1 MTDDLCRVLFLP
13 DNRFVTVARGENLLR
28 AAMDADVH
36 INASC
41 GGSGSCGKCRVVIEE
56 GEVEREPNP
65 KLGEAEAARGYA
77 LACQTRV
84 LSDLKVSIPLE
95 SRIGDR
101 RIFERAEPTPAHGHL
116 LSAADWE
123 ERLPA
128 WELDPPTRK
137 YHLVLPEP
145 SLDDNASDAERIKRG
160 LAVEA
165 GLRDVVID
173 YPVLQRLPNM
183 IRQSG
188 WDITVTVLD
197 SGEELRAV
205 RIEQGDTTERQSAIA
220 IDVGTTTISAELIDL
235 RTGEVTARASD
246 YNAQVAFGEDVITRI
261 IYAIRGTGLAKLQS
275 VVVGT
280 IWNLI
285 KNLVE
290 QAGIEYCNITHV
302 VVAGNTTM
310 THLLLGLNPKYIRE
324 EPYIPS
330 ATFFPWIKC
339 SDIGLR
345 IAAGVYLYAIPC
357 VASYVGGDIVAG
369 MLASGIFN
377 TDRLT
382 LYIDIGTNGEM
393 VLGNRDWMLSCS
405 CSAGPAFEGG
415 GVKHGMRAT
424 SGAIEQVRIDKI
436 GYEPMIITVGNRKP
450 IGICGSGLIDAL
462 SEMFLTGVINEKG
475 KINTDLP
482 TPRVRR
488 TEGGAEYVLVWA
500 EDSATRR
507 DIVITEV
514 DIDNLMRA
522 KAAVYAGIEILLSSM
537 DLDVSMIDELL
548 IAGAFGRYLEVDKA
562 VTIGLLPDIGYEKIK
577 FVGNGSLLG
586 AHLSALSREMLAR
599 ANEIARQ
606 MTYLELSM
614 NPAFMEHYVSALFF
628 PHTDLDSFPSVKER
642 LETYRAV
649 QRMAAREGGVNG
661 EEKGAD

>member
-1 MTDDLCRVLFLP
+1 
-13 DNRFVTVARGENLLR
+13 
-28 AAMDADVH
+28 
-36 INASC
+36 
-41 GGSGSCGKCRVVIEE
+41 VVIEE
-56 GEVEREPNP
+56 GEVQREPNP
-65 KLGEAEAARGYA
+65 KLTASEIAKGYA
-77 LACQTRV
+77 MACQTKV
-84 LSDLKVSIPLE
+84 LSDLKVTVPLE
-95 SRIGDR
+95 SRIGDK
-101 RIFERAEPTPAHGHL
+101 RIFERAEPTPAQGYL
-116 LSAADWE
+116 LAAADWE
-123 ERLPA
+123 ERLPE
-128 WELDPPTRK
+128 WELDPSTRK
-137 YHLVLPEP
+137 VHLILAEP
-145 SLDDNASDAERIKRG
+145 TLDDNTSDAERIKRS
-160 LAVEA
+160 LSVEA
-165 GLRDVVID
+165 GLRDVVVD

-183 IRQSG
+183 IRQSN

-197 SGEELRAV
+197 SGDELRAV
-205 RIEQGDTTERQSAIA
+205 RIEQGDTTLRQSAIA

-235 RTGEVTARASD
+235 NSGEITARASD

-261 IYAIRGTGLAKLQS
+261 VYATRGTGLAKLQS

-302 VVAGNTTM
+302 VVAGNTTIM
-310 THLLLGLNPKYIRE
+310 HLLLGLNPKYIRE

-330 ATFFPWIKC
+330 GTIFPWIKC

-345 IAAGVYLYAIPC
+345 IAAGIYLYAIPC

-369 MLASGIFN
+369 ILASGIFN
-377 TDRLT
+377 TDKMT

-393 VLGNRDWMLSCS
+393 VLGNRDWLLSCS

-424 SGAIEQVRIDKI
+424 GGAIERVRIDKV
-436 GYEPMIITVGNRKP
+436 GYEPMIITVGNKKP
-450 IGICGSGLIDAL
+450 IGICGSGLIDLL
-462 SEMFLTGVINEKG
+462 SEMFLTGLMNEKG
-475 KINTDLP
+475 MINTDLP
-482 TPRVRR
+482 TDRVRDK
-488 TEGGAEYVLVWA
+488 EGGAEYVLVWA

-507 DIVITEV
+507 DIVVTDV

-537 DLDVSMIDELL
+537 DMDASMIEELL

-586 AHLSALSREMLAR
+586 AHLAALSKQMMDKASD
-599 ANEIARQ
+599 IARQ

-614 NPAFMEHYVSALFF
+614 NPGFMDHYMSALFF
-628 PHTDLDSFPSVKER
+628 PHTNIDAFPTVREK
-642 LETYRAV
+642 LESYRSM
-649 QRMAAREGGVNG
+649 QRMAADAAAGEGEGS
-661 EEKGAD
+661 

>member
-1 MTDDLCRVLFLP
+1 MGDTCRVLFLP
-13 DNRFVTVARGENLLR
+13 DNRYIVVPKGEALLK

-56 GEVEREPNP
+56 GEVEREANP
-65 KLGEAEAARGYA
+65 KLSEEDIERGYA
-77 LACQTRV
+77 LACQSKV
-84 LSDLKVSIPLE
+84 LSDLKVTVPLE
-95 SRIGDR
+95 SRIGDK
-101 RIFERAEPTPAHGHL
+101 RIFERAEPVPAVGHL
-116 LSAADWE
+116 LAAEDWE
-123 ERLPA
+123 KRLPE
-128 WELDPPTRK
+128 WKLDPSTRK
-137 YHLVLPEP
+137 VHLKLNPP
-145 SLDDNASDAERIKRG
+145 SLDDNTSDAERVKRG
-160 LAVEA
+160 LAMQA
-165 GLRDVVID
+165 DLRDVVVD

-183 IRQSG
+183 IRQSD

-197 SGEELRAV
+197 TGRELHAV

-235 RTGEVTARASD
+235 CTGEVTAKASD

-261 IYAIRGTGLAKLQS
+261 IYATRGTGLAKLQS

-280 IWNLI
+280 IWNLV

-290 QAGIEYCNITHV
+290 RSGIEYCNITHL

-330 ATFFPWIKC
+330 GTFFPWIKC
-339 SDIGLR
+339 SDVGLR
-345 IAAGVYLYAIPC
+345 IAAGVYLYPVPC

-369 MLASGIFN
+369 MLAAGIFN
-377 TDRLT
+377 TDKLT

-393 VLGNRDWMLSCS
+393 VLGNREWMLSCS

-424 SGAIEQVRIDKI
+424 GGAIEQVRIDKV
-436 GYEPMIITVGNRKP
+436 GFEPMIITVGNRKP
-450 IGICGSGLIDAL
+450 IGICGSGLIDLL
-462 SEMFLTGVINEKG
+462 SEMFLTGLMNEKG

-482 TPRVRR
+482 TNRVRR
-488 TEGGAEYVLVWA
+488 TEGWAEYVLVWA
-500 EDSATRR
+500 EDSATHR

-522 KAAVYAGIEILLSSM
+522 KAAVYAGIEILLSSVDM
-537 DLDVSMIDELL
+537 DVSMIDELL

-562 VTIGLLPDIGYEKIK
+562 VTIGLFPDIGYEKMK

-586 AHLSALSREMLAR
+586 AHLTAVSREMMEK
-599 ANEIARQ
+599 ANQIARQ
-606 MTYLELSM
+606 TTYLELSM
-614 NPAFMEHYVSALFF
+614 NPAFMEHYMSALFF
-628 PHTDLDSFPSVKER
+628 PHTNLDAFPTVREK
-642 LETYRAV
+642 LESYRSV
-649 QRMAAREGGVNG
+649 QRLASQAAGGREEN
-661 EEKGAD
+661 

>member
-1 MTDDLCRVLFLP
+1 MFLP
-13 DNRFVTVARGENLLR
+13 DNRYIVVARGENLLK
-28 AAMDADVH
+28 AAMDSDVH

-65 KLGEAEAARGYA
+65 KLSEEDIGKGYA
-77 LACQTRV
+77 LACQTAV
-84 LSDLKVSIPLE
+84 LSDLKVTIPLE
-95 SRIGDR
+95 SRIGDK
-101 RIFERAEPTPAHGHL
+101 RIFERAEPTPAVGHL
-116 LSAADWE
+116 LAAADWE
-123 ERLPA
+123 ERLPH
-128 WELDPPTRK
+128 WEPDPPTRK
-137 YHLVLPEP
+137 VHLVLSPP
-145 SLDDNASDAERIKRG
+145 TLDDNTSDAERIKRG

-165 GLRDVVID
+165 GMRDVVID

-183 IRQSG
+183 IRQSQ

-205 RIEQGDTTERQSAIA
+205 RIEQGDTTARQSAIA
-220 IDVGTTTISAELIDL
+220 IDMGTTTISAELIDL
-235 RTGEVTARASD
+235 HSGEVTARASD
-246 YNAQVAFGEDVITRI
+246 YNAQVAYGEDVITRI
-261 IYAIRGTGLAKLQS
+261 IYATRGTGLAKLQS

-280 IWNLI
+280 IWTLI
-285 KNLVE
+285 KSLVE
-290 QAGIEYCNITHV
+290 QAGIEYCNITHL

-310 THLLLGLNPKYIRE
+310 THLLLGLNPRYIRE

-330 ATFFPWIKC
+330 GTFFPWIKS
-339 SDIGLR
+339 SDVGLR
-345 IAAGVYLYAIPC
+345 IAAGVYMYAIPC

-377 TDRLT
+377 TDKMT

-393 VLGNRDWMLSCS
+393 VLGNKDWMLSCS

-424 SGAIEQVRIDKI
+424 RGAIEQVRIDKV
-436 GYEPMIITVGNRKP
+436 GFEPMIITVGNKKP

-462 SEMFLTGVINEKG
+462 SEMFLTGIMNEKG
-475 KINTDLP
+475 RIDLDLP
-482 TPRVRR
+482 TDRVRG
-488 TEGGAEYVLVWA
+488 TEGGAEYVLVKA

-522 KAAVYAGIEILLSSM
+522 KAAVYAGIEILLTSVDM
-537 DLDVSMIDELL
+537 DASMIDELL

-562 VTIGLLPDIGYEKIK
+562 VSIGLFPDIGYDKIK

-586 AHLSALSREMLAR
+586 AHLSALSRDMMEK
-599 ANEIARQ
+599 ANGIARQ

-614 NPAFMEHYVSALFF
+614 NPAFMEHYMSALFF
-628 PHTDLDSFPSVKER
+628 PHTDLDAFPSVREK
-642 LETYRAV
+642 LESYRSV
-649 QRMAAREGGVNG
+649 QRLAAQT
-661 EEKGAD
+661 GADGREAG

>member
-1 MTDDLCRVLFLP
+1 MEGNCRVLFLP
-13 DNRFVTVARGENLLR
+13 DNRYIVVSNGDNLLR

-65 KLGEAEAARGYA
+65 KLTESDIAKGYA
-77 LACQTRV
+77 MACQTRV
-84 LSDLKVSIPLE
+84 LSDLKVTVPLE
-95 SRIGDR
+95 SRIGDK
-101 RIFERAEPTPAHGHL
+101 RIFERAEPTPAHGYL
-116 LSAADWE
+116 LAAADWE
-123 ERLPA
+123 ERLPE

-137 YHLVLPEP
+137 VHLVLAEP
-145 SLDDNASDAERIKRG
+145 TLDDNASDAERIKRG

-165 GLRDVVID
+165 GLRDVVVD

-183 IRQSG
+183 IRQSH

-197 SGEELRAV
+197 SGDELRAV
-205 RIEQGDTTERQSAIA
+205 RIEQDDTTQRQSAIA

-235 RTGEVTARASD
+235 CSGEVTARASD

-261 IYAIRGTGLAKLQS
+261 IYATRGTGLAKLQS

-302 VVAGNTTM
+302 VAAGNTTIM
-310 THLLLGLNPKYIRE
+310 HLLLGLNPKYIRE

-330 ATFFPWIKC
+330 GTIFPWIKC

-345 IAAGVYLYAIPC
+345 IAAGVYLYPLPC

-369 MLASGIFN
+369 ILASGVFN
-377 TDRLT
+377 TDKMT

-393 VLGNRDWMLSCS
+393 VLGNREWLLSCS

-424 SGAIEQVRIDKI
+424 GGAIEQVRIDKV
-436 GYEPMIITVGNRKP
+436 GYEPMIITVGNKKP
-450 IGICGSGLIDAL
+450 IGICGSGLIDLL
-462 SEMFLTGVINEKG
+462 SEMFLTGLMNEKG

-482 TPRVRR
+482 TERVRNR
-488 TEGGAEYVLVWA
+488 EGGAEYVLVWSD
-500 EDSATRR
+500 DSATRR
-507 DIVITEV
+507 DIVVTDV

-537 DLDVSMIDELL
+537 GMDASMIDELL

-562 VTIGLLPDIGYEKIK
+562 VTIGLLPDIGYDKIK

-586 AHLSALSREMLAR
+586 AHLAALSKDMMGK
-599 ANEIARQ
+599 ANDIARQ

-614 NPAFMEHYVSALFF
+614 NPGFMDHYMSALFF
-628 PHTDLDSFPSVKER
+628 PHTNMDAFPTVVDK
-642 LETYRAV
+642 LESYRSV
-649 QRMAAREGGVNG
+649 QRMAREAAEG
-661 EEKGAD
+661 EGKGS

>member
-1 MTDDLCRVLFLP
+1 MEDTCRVLFLP
-13 DNRFVTVARGENLLR
+13 DNRYIVVPRGENLLK

-36 INASC
+36 VNASC
-41 GGSGSCGKCRVVIEE
+41 GGSGSCGKCRVVVEE

-65 KLGEAEAARGYA
+65 KLTESEIAQGYA
-77 LACQTRV
+77 LACQARV
-84 LSDLKVSIPLE
+84 LTDLQVRIPIE
-95 SRIGDR
+95 SRIGDK
-101 RIFERAEPTPAHGHL
+101 RIFERKEPVPAHGYL

-123 ERLPA
+123 KRLPH
-128 WELDPPTRK
+128 WELNPSTRK
-137 YHLVLPEP
+137 IHLVLPP
-145 SLDDNASDAERIKRG
+145 PTLDDNVSDAERVKRG
-160 LAVEA
+160 LAMEA

-183 IRQSG
+183 LRQSD

-261 IYAIRGTGLAKLQS
+261 IYATRGTGLAKLQS

-285 KNLVE
+285 KTLVE
-290 QAGIEYCNITHV
+290 QAGIEYCNITHL

-377 TDRLT
+377 TDKLT

-393 VLGNRDWMLSCS
+393 VLGNREWMLSCS

-424 SGAIEQVRIDKI
+424 RGAIEQVRINP
-436 GYEPMIITVGNRKP
+436 GNYEPMIITVGNRKP

-462 SEMFLTGVINEKG
+462 SEMFMTGIINEKG

-482 TPRVRR
+482 TDRVRA
-488 TEGGAEYVLVWA
+488 TEGGAEYVLVRA

-522 KAAVYAGIEILLSSM
+522 KAAVYAGIEILLSSVDM
-537 DLDVSMIDELL
+537 DVSMIDELL

-562 VTIGLLPDIGYEKIK
+562 VNIGLLPDIGFEKMK

-586 AHLSALSREMLAR
+586 AHLSALSKDMLEK

-614 NPAFMEHYVSALFF
+614 NPAFMEHYLSALFF
-628 PHTDLDSFPSVKER
+628 PHTNLDAFPSVKKK
-642 LETYRAV
+642 LEARRKVRYRTGE
-649 QRMAAREGGVNG
+649 AASAG
-661 EEKGAD
+661 EVG

>member
-1 MTDDLCRVLFLP
+1 LEDSCRVLFLP
-13 DNRFVTVARGENLLR
+13 DNRYVVVARGENLLR

-65 KLGEAEAARGYA
+65 KLLDSDIDRGYA
-77 LACQTRV
+77 MACQTKV
-84 LSDLKVSIPLE
+84 LSDLKVTIPLE
-95 SRIGDR
+95 SRIGDK
-101 RIFERAEPTPAHGHL
+101 RIFERAEPTPAHGFL

-123 ERLPA
+123 ERLPE
-128 WELDPPTRK
+128 WELNPSTRK
-137 YHLVLPEP
+137 VHLVLSEP
-145 SLDDNASDAERIKRG
+145 NLDDNTSDAERIKRS

-165 GLRDVVID
+165 GLRDVIVD

-183 IRQSG
+183 IRQSE

-205 RIEQGDTTERQSAIA
+205 RIEQGDTSERQSAIA

-235 RTGEVTARASD
+235 RTGEVTAKAAD

-261 IYAIRGTGLAKLQS
+261 IYATRGTGLAKMQS

-290 QAGIEYCNITHV
+290 QAGIEYCNITHL

-310 THLLLGLNPKYIRE
+310 MHLLLGLNPKYIRE

-345 IAAGVYLYAIPC
+345 VAAGVYLYAIPC
-357 VASYVGGDIVAG
+357 IASYVGGDIVAG

-377 TDRLT
+377 TEKMT

-393 VLGNRDWMLSCS
+393 VLGNKDWMLSCS

-424 SGAIEQVRIDKI
+424 GGAIEQVRIDKI
-436 GYEPMIITVGNRKP
+436 GFEPMIITVGNRKP
-450 IGICGSGLIDAL
+450 IGICGSGLIDSL

-482 TPRVRR
+482 TDRVRGK
-488 TEGGAEYVLVWA
+488 EGGAEYVLVWA

-537 DLDVSMIDELL
+537 DMDVSMLDELL
-548 IAGAFGRYLEVDKA
+548 IAGAFGRYVEVDKA
-562 VTIGLLPDIGYEKIK
+562 VTIGLLPDIGYEKMK

-586 AHLSALSREMLAR
+586 AHLSALSKDMMEK
-599 ANEIARQ
+599 ANEIAGQ

-614 NPAFMEHYVSALFF
+614 NPGFMEHYMSALFF
-628 PHTDLDSFPSVKER
+628 PHTNMDDFPTVKEKLASYR
-642 LETYRAV
+642 SVQLMAEETEAGGG
-649 QRMAAREGGVNG
+649 EGI
-661 EEKGAD
+661 

>member
-1 MTDDLCRVLFLP
+1 MEDGCRVLFLP
-13 DNRFVTVARGENLLR
+13 DNRYIMVPKGESLLK

-41 GGSGSCGKCRVVIEE
+41 GGSGSCGKCRVVIGE
-56 GEVEREPNP
+56 GEVEREANP
-65 KLGEAEAARGYA
+65 KLSEEKVAKGYA

-84 LSDLKVSIPLE
+84 MSDLTVTVPLE
-95 SRIGDR
+95 SRIGDK
-101 RIFERAEPTPAHGHL
+101 RIFERKEPEPAHGYL

-123 ERLPA
+123 KRLPA
-128 WELDPPTRK
+128 WELDPSTRK
-137 YHLVLPEP
+137 VHLVLSPP
-145 SLDDNASDAERIKRG
+145 TLDDNTSDAERVKRG

-165 GLRDVVID
+165 GLREVVLD

-183 IRQSG
+183 ARQSN

-197 SGEELRAV
+197 NGEGLRGV
-205 RIEQGDTTERQSAIA
+205 RIEQGDTSKRQSAIA

-235 RTGEVTARASD
+235 QSGKVKAKASD
-246 YNAQVAFGEDVITRI
+246 YNAQVAFGDDVITRI
-261 IYAIRGTGLAKLQS
+261 IYATKGTGLAKLQS

-280 IWNLI
+280 IWSLI
-285 KNLVE
+285 KNMVE
-290 QAGIEYCNITHV
+290 QAGIEYCDITHM

-330 ATFFPWIKC
+330 GTIFPWIKC

-357 VASYVGGDIVAG
+357 VASYVGGDITAG
-369 MLASGIFN
+369 ILASGIFN
-377 TDRLT
+377 SDKLT

-393 VLGNRDWMLSCS
+393 VLGNKEWLLSCS

-415 GVKHGMRAT
+415 GVRNGMRAT
-424 SGAIEQVRIDKI
+424 SGAIEQVRINKI
-436 GYEPMIITVGNRKP
+436 NFEPMIITVGRRKP

-462 SEMFLTGVINEKG
+462 SEMFLTGIINEKG
-475 KINTDLP
+475 KINLDLP
-482 TPRVRR
+482 TDRVRE
-488 TEGGAEYVLVWA
+488 TANGAEYVLVWA

-522 KAAVYAGIEILLSSM
+522 KAAVYAGIEILLSSVEM
-537 DLDVSMIDELL
+537 DVSMLDELL

-562 VTIGLLPDIGYEKIK
+562 VNIGLLPDIGYEKIR

-586 AHLSALSREMLAR
+586 AHLAALSREMMEK
-599 ANEIARQ
+599 ANQIARQ

-614 NPAFMEHYVSALFF
+614 NPAFMEHYLSALFF
-628 PHTDLDSFPSVKER
+628 PHTNMDMFPTVKEKLKSYREEQR
-642 LETYRAV
+642 LAEE
-649 QRMAAREGGVNG
+649 AAAEG
-661 EEKGAD
+661 

>member
-1 MTDDLCRVLFLP
+1 VEEVCRVLFLP
-13 DNRFVTVARGENLLR
+13 DNRYIAVSKGENLLK

-41 GGSGSCGKCRVVIEE
+41 GGAGSCGKCRVVVEE
-56 GEVEREPNP
+56 GEVERAPNP
-65 KLGEAEAARGYA
+65 KLTEEEIAKGYA

-84 LSDLKVSIPLE
+84 LSDVKVRIPLE
-95 SRIGDR
+95 SRIGDK
-101 RIFERAEPTPAHGHL
+101 RIFKRKEPEPAHGHL
-116 LSAADWE
+116 LSAAEWE
-123 ERLPA
+123 KRLPA
-128 WELDPPTRK
+128 WELDPSTRK
-137 YHLVLPEP
+137 VHLVLPKP
-145 SLDDNASDAERIKRG
+145 TLDDNASDAERVKRG
-160 LAVEA
+160 LAQEA
-165 GLRDVVID
+165 DLRGVVID
-173 YPVLQRLPNM
+173 YPVLQRLPNI
-183 IRQSG
+183 IRQSE

-220 IDVGTTTISAELIDL
+220 VDVGTTTISAELIDL
-235 RTGEVTARASD
+235 RTGEVTARAAD
-246 YNAQVAFGEDVITRI
+246 YNAQVAFGEDVISRI
-261 IYAIRGTGLAKLQS
+261 IYATKGTGLAKLQS

-285 KNLVE
+285 KTLVE
-290 QAGIEYCNITHV
+290 EAGIEYCNITHV

-310 THLLLGLNPKYIRE
+310 MHLLLGLNPKYIRE

-345 IAAGVYLYAIPC
+345 IAAGVYLHAIPC

-377 TDRLT
+377 TDKLT

-393 VLGNRDWMLSCS
+393 VLGNKEWMLSCS

-424 SGAIEQVRIDKI
+424 RGAIEQVRINPSN
-436 GYEPMIITVGNRKP
+436 YEPMIITVGNRKP

-462 SEMFLTGVINEKG
+462 SEMFLAGVINEKG
-475 KINTDLP
+475 KINLDLP
-482 TPRVRR
+482 TDRVRS
-488 TEGGAEYVLVWA
+488 TEGGAEYILVRA
-500 EDSATRR
+500 DDSATRR

-522 KAAVYAGIEILLSSM
+522 KAAVYAGIEVLLSSVDM
-537 DLDVSMIDELL
+537 DVTMIDELL

-562 VTIGLLPDIGYEKIK
+562 VNIGLLPDIGFEKMK

-586 AHLSALSREMLAR
+586 AHLAALSREMMMKAD
-599 ANEIARQ
+599 EIARQ
-606 MTYLELSM
+606 MTYLELSTNAM
-614 NPAFMEHYVSALFF
+614 FMDRYLSALFF
-628 PHTDLDSFPSVKER
+628 PHTNLDDFPSVKKK
-642 LETYRAV
+642 LEEY
-649 QRMAAREGGVNG
+649 REGRKAAGG
-661 EEKGAD
+661 EAL

>member
-1 MTDDLCRVLFLP
+1 MEGNCRVLFLP
-13 DNRFVTVARGENLLR
+13 DNRFIVVSRGDNLLR

-41 GGSGSCGKCRVVIEE
+41 GGSGSCGKCRVVIED

-65 KLGEAEAARGYA
+65 KLTAPEIAKGYA
-77 LACQTRV
+77 MACQTRV
-84 LSDLKVSIPLE
+84 LSDLNVTVPLE
-95 SRIGDR
+95 SRIGDK
-101 RIFERAEPTPAHGHL
+101 RIFQREEPTPAHGYL
-116 LSAADWE
+116 LAAADWE
-123 ERLPA
+123 ERLPE
-128 WELDPPTRK
+128 WELDPSTRK
-137 YHLVLPEP
+137 VHLVLAEP
-145 SLDDNASDAERIKRG
+145 TLDDNASDAERIKRG

-183 IRQSG
+183 IRQSD

-197 SGEELRAV
+197 SGDELRAV
-205 RIEQGDTTERQSAIA
+205 RIEQGDTTLRQSAIA

-235 RTGEVTARASD
+235 RSGEATARASD

-261 IYAIRGTGLAKLQS
+261 IYATRGTGLAKLQS

-302 VVAGNTTM
+302 VVAGNTTIM
-310 THLLLGLNPKYIRE
+310 HLLLGLNPKYIRE

-330 ATFFPWIKC
+330 GTIFPWIKC

-369 MLASGIFN
+369 ILASGVFN
-377 TDRLT
+377 TDKMT

-393 VLGNRDWMLSCS
+393 VLGNREWLLSCS

-424 SGAIEQVRIDKI
+424 GGAIEQVRIDKV
-436 GYEPMIITVGNRKP
+436 GYEPMIITVGNKKP
-450 IGICGSGLIDAL
+450 IGICGSGLIDLL
-462 SEMFLTGVINEKG
+462 SEMFLTGLMNEKG

-482 TPRVRR
+482 TDRVRDR
-488 TEGGAEYVLVWA
+488 EGGAEYVLVWA

-507 DIVITEV
+507 DIVITDV

-537 DLDVSMIDELL
+537 DMDASMIDELL

-562 VTIGLLPDIGYEKIK
+562 VTIGLLPDIGYDKIK

-586 AHLSALSREMLAR
+586 AHLAALSKEMMNK
-599 ANEIARQ
+599 ANDIARQ

-614 NPAFMEHYVSALFF
+614 NPGFMDHYMSALFF
-628 PHTDLDSFPSVKER
+628 PHTNLDAFPTVREKLESVR
-642 LETYRAV
+642 SV
-649 QRMAAREGGVNG
+649 QRMAAETATGEMEGN
-661 EEKGAD
+661 